1 MYLVLDCETATLP
14 FIKQMEIS
22 ADDKQKIGI
31 AKPLIYDIGWVLCKN
46 DGTIKKRV
54 SYLVQETF
62 FVPQVFNTAY
72 YCEKRPMY
80 MEKLAKGEI
89 KAKLWNDIAEEL
101 LRDCRKAKFV
111 SAYNAMFDFIKAIPF
126 TEKYIKALYS
136 DNYNKWEKGQ
146 RYACECIANNDAE
159 YKKYCEKFTDEKDLS
174 VFAFRDEK
182 FPVVDIWRIAC
193 EYIINNFN
201 YKDTCARFP
210 MITASGRY
218 FKTSAETVFR
228 YISDDYDFDEEHT
241 ALSDATIENDIIR
254 WAVENKIKPD
264 IGISAFPFRELGT
277 TYDFIWWYATHDKDK
292 LSVPA
297 ISNVL
302 ATMTAYCDTC
312 ENYYTNTFAV
322 RLMKEVKAIEII
334 LNNIYH
340 ADVTMYRPDFEL
352 VKEVQRKQKIYN
364 RTKQSK
370 LREQLAD
377 EIDALQYAVELLNN
391 I

>member
-46 DGTIKKRV
+46 DGTVKKRV

-72 YCEKRPMY
+72 YAEKRPMY
-80 MEKLAKGEI
+80 MDKLTKGEI
-89 KAKLWNDIAEEL
+89 VPKLWNDIAAEL

-111 SAYNAMFDFIKAIPF
+111 SAYNAMFDFVKAIPF

-136 DNYNKWEKGQ
+136 DDYNKWEKDQ
-146 RYACECIANNDAE
+146 RYACECIANGDEE
-159 YKKYCEKFTDEKDLS
+159 YKNYCKKFSDEKDLTS
-174 VFAFRDEK
+174 FELRGEK
-182 FPVVDIWRIAC
+182 FPVVDIWRISC
-193 EYIINNFN
+193 EYIVNNFE
-201 YKDTCARFP
+201 YKDTCARLP

-218 FKTSAETVFR
+218 FKTSAETVYR
-228 YISDDYDFDEEHT
+228 YINDDYDFDEEHT
-241 ALSDATIENDIIR
+241 ALSDATIENEILR
-254 WAVENKIKPD
+254 MAAKNKIK
-264 IGISAFPFRELGT
+264 IEVGIEAFPFRELGT
-277 TYDFIWWYATHDKDK
+277 TYDFIWYYAFHDKEK
-292 LSVPA
+292 LTVPA

-312 ENYYTNTFAV
+312 EDYYKNTFAV

-334 LNNIYH
+334 LNSIYH
-340 ADVTMYRPDFEL
+340 ADVAEYRPDFEL
-352 VKEVQRKQKIYN
+352 VKEIQRKQKIYN
-364 RTKQSK
+364 RTKQVK
-370 LREQLAD
+370 LREALAD
-377 EIDALQYAVELLNN
+377 EIDALEYAVELINK